1 MTIISLFS
9 VQYIFKT
16 CAMNAVKLI
25 LDSKITVCQIYLP
38 IYYVIQRLH
47 GNIAICDY
55 NFTQSRVSQNQICIM
70 NAIKLIVGKDIRK

>member
-1 MTIISLFS
+1 
-9 VQYIFKT
+9 
-16 CAMNAVKLI
+16 MNAVKLI
-25 LDSKITVCQIYLP
+25 LDSKITVYQIYLP